1 MHGNLL
7 INQLA
12 DATDQQRQ
20 TFETATSWIKARFD
34 PLVARYLPS
43 KDDPLVKTK
52 GPLVPKLD
60 LERRDSE
67 ARPMS
72 WARNLA
78 DQKLGGLKRN

>member
-1 MHGNLL
+1 MVGGQDVNYLGHFLRLAELVHGNLL

-20 TFETATSWIKARFD
+20 TFETATSWVKARFD

-43 KDDPLVKTK
+43 EDDPLVKTK

-60 LERRDSE
+60 L
-67 ARPMS
+67 
-72 WARNLA
+72 
-78 DQKLGGLKRN
+78 